1 MRDPI
6 GRNPNFSSAPMEEI
20 TAFQIARKST
30 KIDRFR
36 SRVLKRNFSG
46 LRISEERDSRFTK
59 SRTAVSL
66 IPGQLDVVD
75 FRLPG

>member
-1 MRDPI
+1 MRSDI
-6 GRNPNFSSAPMEEI
+6 ELAREAAAQAQVNP
-20 TAFQIARKST
+20 TVARM
-30 KIDRFR
+30 I
-36 SRVLKRNFSG
+36 LSG
-46 LRISEERDSRFTK
+46 DYDCWLRISEERDSRFTK